1 MSGYI
6 KTMRD
11 LEAAT
16 YGVGGGSGNTL
27 LKAGGVVGGFGGN
40 YDGIGHD
47 VTSAA
52 FSGAEG
58 LNDLYGVLYGQKVWS
73 MLNREVNAFAM
84 LSKRPYTNSGWR
96 ILKSRPAGGSSAKI
110 STGAEPLDASFTSAN
125 AAAIRPDHIGGVGE
139 NAALESDGFRPLA
152 PEYTKLF
159 MSPKT
164 VAHMFEFSELGLEMA
179 QMDDGVGDIRAI
191 VREDMAKHHA
201 EMQNK
206 MLLMPLE
213 DYDINGIDAMEKN
226 YTSLMKVV
234 SSSGELAAMANAGGM
249 IHLDKDTNSSA
260 QDAMINTKLSLLYGS
275 HDRTGASD
283 GRQAGNLFIQTG
295 NDAGYAATPSF
306 MDAVVN
312 FGDGYGSLQGRTL
325 TLSLLNT
332 VIRELRQE
340 GGNPKVM
347 LTGYDTIQHISD
359 LLQSQ
364 ERFMDAT
371 EIVPTHGGV
380 KGVKGSEVGFRVASY
395 YGIPLIPCKEMPQ
408 TGQSASNKLS
418 DILLLDTDHLWLA
431 MVKPTQYFE
440 DGIDSGNP
448 FGVKKLGN
456 QAMYRTI
463 GETGCSF
470 FKGQG
475 KITNITSA

>member
-84 LSKRPYTNSGWR
+84 LSKRPYTSSGWR
-96 ILKSRPAGGSSAKI
+96 ILKSRPAGGSGAKI
-110 STGAEPLDASFTSAN
+110 TTGTEALDSSFTSAN

-164 VAHMFEFSELGLEMA
+164 VAHMFEFTELGLEMA
-179 QMDDGVGDIRAI
+179 QMDDGVGDVRAI

-213 DYDINGIDAMEKN
+213 DYDINGITGMEKN

-234 SSSGELAAMANAGGM
+234 SSSAELAAMANAGGM

-260 QDAMINTKLSLLYGS
+260 TDTTINSKLSLLYGS
-275 HDRTGASD
+275 HDRTGDSTQTQS
-283 GRQAGNLFIQTG
+283 GNLFLQAGNDG
-295 NDAGYAATPSF
+295 GYAATPSF

-312 FGDGYGSLQGRTL
+312 FGDGYGATQGRTL

-332 VIRELRQE
+332 VIRDLRLN

-364 ERFMDAT
+364 ERFMDTA

-395 YGIPLIPCKEMPQ
+395 YGIPLIPCKDMPQ
-408 TGQSASNKLS
+408 TGQSAANKLS
-418 DILLLDTDHLWLA
+418 DILMLDTDHLWLA